1 MTAFIGGHDNRSPM
15 RVLITGAAGFAGRHL
30 AELCIAAG
38 HEVTGAGRRPAERAD
53 PPAGLSRYAAADLGD
68 PEQARALVAAARP
81 AWIFHL
87 AAEASVAR
95 SWEHPEETLA
105 ANLRS
110 TENLLAAVR
119 AEATEAAVVLAS
131 SGELYGPVPPER
143 LPVTESEPLRPQN
156 PYALSKACADL
167 AAGFHADAHGLRVI
181 RARAFNHA
189 GPGQTPTYVV
199 SSFARQIAMAEAA
212 GGNGRVEI
220 VTGNLEARRDITDV
234 RDVVAA
240 YALLAER
247 AEPGVYNVGSGRSV
261 PMADILAALAG
272 LTPLAVEQRTDPDLL
287 RPNDLMD
294 MRAST
299 SKLAAA
305 TGWEPRIPLERTLRD
320 TLDWWRARVAS

>member
-1 MTAFIGGHDNRSPM
+1 M

-30 AELCIAAG
+30 AERCVAEG
-38 HEVTGAGRRPAERAD
+38 HEVVGAGRRPAERAN
-53 PPAGLSRYAAADLGD
+53 PPEGLARYVTADFGD
-68 PEQARALVAAARP
+68 PEQARAAVATARP
-81 AWIFHL
+81 EQVFHL

-95 SWEHPEETLA
+95 SWERPEETLE

-110 TENLLAAVR
+110 TEGVLAAVR
-119 AEATEAAVVLAS
+119 AEAPDAAVVLAS

-143 LPVTESEPLRPQN
+143 LPVTEAEPPRPQN

-189 GPGQTPTYVV
+189 GPGQSPTYVV
-199 SSFARQIAMAEAA
+199 SSFARQIAEAEAA
-212 GGNGRVEI
+212 GSDGRVEI
-220 VTGNLEARRDITDV
+220 VTGNLEARRDFTDV

-240 YALLAER
+240 YLLLAER
-247 AEPGVYNVGSGRSV
+247 AEPGVYNVGSGRSL

-272 LTPLAVEQRTDPDLL
+272 LTPLAVDQRTDPALL

-299 SKLAAA
+299 EKLTAA
-305 TGWEPRIPLERTLRD
+305 TGWAPRIPIEQTLSD
-320 TLDWWRARVAS
+320 TLDWWRTAVAA